1 MAAAEGSAAPS
12 TERNEWGRDARSE
25 VPAQPLEVALRSLE
39 LSSRRQDSVE
49 SLSES
54 ELGLIKAASSG
65 VALSQRGLRR
75 GLGTAKSSRERQGLG
90 RQLQPLCGCFD
101 SLWL

>member
-1 MAAAEGSAAPS
+1 MVLVRRGDPRSLDRGPLRPSLGVLTPEPRGAVAAAKGSAGPS

-54 ELGLIKAASSG
+54 ELGLI
-65 VALSQRGLRR
+65 
-75 GLGTAKSSRERQGLG
+75 
-90 RQLQPLCGCFD
+90 
-101 SLWL
+101 

>member
-1 MAAAEGSAAPS
+1 MAAAEGSAGPS

-39 LSSRRQDSVE
+39 LSSRRPDSVE

-54 ELGLIKAASSG
+54 ELGLI
-65 VALSQRGLRR
+65 
-75 GLGTAKSSRERQGLG
+75 
-90 RQLQPLCGCFD
+90 
-101 SLWL
+101 